1 MSRTKRPINDIDPI
15 QARLLYKKFANDL
28 FKTWSCNEINKL
40 SDFSI
45 NLKFNPNNTIC
56 KRNEGVSWLGLI
68 LEGTCLISIGNEK
81 IGLISEGYTIGNLAV
96 LQAKGGIEHIFD
108 ITAKSPGILSIF
120 YIEDIMNIQK
130 KIPELTVKILDLF
143 GIKMLDCFQYQMLGR
158 TILKKNVLETTEYS
172 TRRKQEFCG
181 LNRVLDEFP
190 EFDRIDIKILSSVFR
205 VLHFTENKII
215 VQAGT
220 AEDTVFFLVEGELG
234 IPETKEYADII
245 FGVDNFLNPGKLW
258 NFSVMGLKVGT
269 VLCMTRDDFMDIIEK
284 YAWTCGKFLR
294 LLIACVCKNISYN
307 KSAKFP
313 APVTMPQ
320 NYIEL
325 DPLKVI
331 PQLNIA
337 EVANESDEE
346 PDQKKKK
353 LPPLY
358 LFPMFETKQQGKYL
372 KDLNN
377 SQKDFAKITN
387 QNLNN
392 LSKSAKVFES
402 PLKTNIKTT
411 TSFGQDTNAIGKSFI
426 NLEKQGN
433 FEEKRPDTPENLFL
447 QDKAKKQRIEDMAN
461 RRGKR
466 RQGSPS
472 PNGRK
477 SPLKKN
483 VNHDITE
490 TFAEI
495 AADLNKDEEE
505 NREII
510 KKIRLIEEEN
520 AEIMR
525 IIDSESM
532 YVEEKDVRLKKN
544 RVMKDI
550 EKIRYKEENAPR
562 VGKSFNSII
571 SDQARQNRV
580 FYLAFKYSKKW
591 IEFVRR
597 KKLKNKNIII

>member
-15 QARLLYKKFANDL
+15 QARLLYKKFSNDL
-28 FKTWSCNEINKL
+28 FKSWSCNEINKL

-56 KRNEGVSWLGLI
+56 KRNEGVSWLGI
-68 LEGTCLISIGNEK
+68 IIEGTCLISIGNEK

-143 GIKMLDCFQYQMLGR
+143 GLKMLDCFQYQMQGR
-158 TILKKNVLETTEYS
+158 TVLEKNVLETTEYS

-181 LNRVLDEFP
+181 LNRVLEEFP
-190 EFDRIDIKILSSVFR
+190 EFDRIDIKILSSVFK
-205 VLHFTENKII
+205 VLHFKENKII
-215 VQAGT
+215 IKAGT
-220 AEDTVFFLVEGELG
+220 IEDTVFFLVEGELG

-245 FGVDNFLNPGKLW
+245 FGVDNFLNPGMLW
-258 NFSVMGLKVGT
+258 NFSIMGLSVGT
-269 VLCMTRDDFMDIIEK
+269 AICMTRGDFMDIIEK
-284 YAWTCGKFLR
+284 YAWTGGKFLR
-294 LLIACVCKNISYN
+294 LLTSCVCKNISYS

-313 APVTMPQ
+313 APVAMPQ

-325 DPLKVI
+325 DPRKVI
-331 PQLNIA
+331 PQPNIA
-337 EVANESDEE
+337 EAANESDEE
-346 PDQKKKK
+346 PDQKNK

-358 LFPMFETKQQGKYL
+358 LFPMFETKQQGRYIKE
-372 KDLNN
+372 LNN
-377 SQKDFAKITN
+377 SQKDFTKIP
-387 QNLNN
+387 N
-392 LSKSAKVFES
+392 LSMNSFAKSSKIIES
-402 PLKTNIKTT
+402 PIKSNIKTT
-411 TSFGQDTNAIGKSFI
+411 TSFGIDTNNMGKSII

-433 FEEKRPDTPENLFL
+433 LEEKRPDTPENLFL
-447 QDKAKKQRIEDMAN
+447 IDKAKKQRIEDMAN

-466 RQGSPS
+466 RQGSSS
-472 PNGRK
+472 PNGRR

-495 AADLNKDEEE
+495 ARDLKKDEEE

-510 KKIRLIEEEN
+510 KKIKLIEEEN
-520 AEIMR
+520 AELMR

-532 YVEEKDVRLKKN
+532 FVEEKDVRLKKN

-571 SDQARQNRV
+571 SDQAKQNRV
-580 FYLAFKYSKKW
+580 FYLAFKYSQKW

-597 KKLKNKNIII
+597 KKLKNKNTII